1 MSESAT
7 SQPMSDGPSVPSAA
21 SITPPKGRPHW
32 LPDRATSLE
41 LRYLSWG
48 YRWYGDVPV
57 GSSSHDGWH
66 YFMVL
71 EGSPT
76 LLVREQTVRMRPGMV
91 SICDPECP
99 VGHRDQ
105 PKQRCCIL
113 TWIWKSQ
120 PTHSALRPNPG
131 DFIKISLDKD
141 RLRRL
146 KNLHTQCREAVA
158 NTNERSMLQLQV
170 ARLQIDLCLLDARE
184 HRQTADENFRLNL
197 AMKYVRDHLDEPEP
211 IKHLCKYLQISGAS
225 LRRLFHEHTGKS
237 PRAFALDWRM
247 QWAREQLLPAQA
259 SVKSVAYALGYRHPN
274 DFSRAFKR
282 YYGLT
287 ASRILQQP
295 QRNGLNSNRPGAV
308 VAGND
313 NSVGIKL

>member
-21 SITPPKGRPHW
+21 PITPPKGRPHW

>member
-1 MSESAT
+1 MSEYAT
-7 SQPMSDGPSVPSAA
+7 SRTMSDAPSVPSVALV
-21 SITPPKGRPHW
+21 TPPKGRPYW

-48 YRWYGDVPV
+48 YRWYGDVPIE
-57 GSSSHDGWH
+57 SSSHDGWH

-76 LLVREQTVRMRPGMV
+76 LLVRERILRMHPGMV
-91 SICDPECP
+91 SICHPECP

-113 TWIWKSQ
+113 TWIWRSQ

-131 DFIKISLDKD
+131 DFLKISLDKD
-141 RLRRL
+141 LLRRL

-158 NTNERSMLQLQV
+158 HANERSMLQLHA
-170 ARLQIDLCLLDARE
+170 ARLQLDLCLLEARE
-184 HRQTADENFRLNL
+184 HRQTADENFRFNL
-197 AMKYVRDHLDEPEP
+197 AMEYLRNHLDEPEP
-211 IKHLCKYLQISGAS
+211 IKHLCEYLQISGAS
-225 LRRLFHEHTGKS
+225 LKRLFHEHTGKS

-247 QWAREQLLPAQA
+247 RWAREQLLPAQA

-287 ASRILQQP
+287 ASKILQHTEE
-295 QRNGLNSNRPGAV
+295 
-308 VAGND
+308 AG
-313 NSVGIKL
+313 